1 MRKNLKDKSRWINI
15 NSMNQAH
22 AWDTA
27 SLLLDGEVL
36 VAGGFS
42 GAGYVIFYEKKEKK
56 KCQ

>member
-1 MRKNLKDKSRWINI
+1 MRKNLSRWINI
-15 NSMNQAH
+15 NNINQAH
-22 AWDTA
+22 AWHIA

-56 KCQ
+56 KRQ